1 MVNLSEH
8 GLGFSNP
15 HAIRFRLVRYLA
27 MKFDP
32 APRSIDPC
40 CTGCD
45 AIRQEVR
52 LRRRVRF
59 VPFLT
64 AGLVVLAGDVAAVR
78 AQSDRGAKQAPSGE
92 TAQSHPQGRGPRF
105 ATSSQSGQLATQL
118 AVSSLDAFRRGLMPT
133 YDYLERLSYI
143 HAMQL
148 QEAEESKDPQ
158 RIRAAAQTQIAELRV
173 ALAIAES
180 LRQPNAEGWIADTFL
195 LKASLA
201 EAEQRLATAQGN
213 RGAAA
218 LAAQEQRAAT
228 EGYLK
233 QIIADYDLGI
243 GSLPGV
249 ANAVFLTASLLDQGK
264 PGAAGRQA
272 AEFQKAVLLTTAEWS
287 RRGAEIGRTDR
298 VQESVIDQ
306 NRSKF
311 KLSIVSG
318 DSAEA
323 VNLVRAADQSA
334 LNMFQT
340 RLEYL
345 GRGTESLSGLTHA
358 WLLRQQVQQIAG
370 DMDGQLTPEMERSL
384 HSDLSLLRKSADDVR
399 DLRGRN
405 LADVQFVRLIAET
418 TPPLK
423 ETP

>member
-1 MVNLSEH
+1 
-8 GLGFSNP
+8 
-15 HAIRFRLVRYLA
+15 
-27 MKFDP
+27 MKCDP

-78 AQSDRGAKQAPSGE
+78 AQSDRAANQALSGE

-105 ATSSQSGQLATQL
+105 ATTSQSGQLATQL

-158 RIRAAAQTQIAELRV
+158 RIRAAAQAHVAELRD
-173 ALAIAES
+173 ALTIARS
-180 LRQPNAEGWIADTFL
+180 LQQPNAEGWIADNFL
-195 LKASLA
+195 LRASLA
-201 EAEQRLATAQGN
+201 EAEQKLAVAQGN
-213 RGAAA
+213 RGAAS
-218 LAAQEQRAAT
+218 LAAQEQQAAT
-228 EGYLK
+228 EGYLR
-233 QIIADYDLGI
+233 QIVADYNLGI

-249 ANAVFLTASLLDQGK
+249 AHAVFLTASVLDQGK

-272 AEFQKAVLLTTAEWS
+272 AEFQDAVLLTTAEWT
-287 RRGAEIGRTDR
+287 RRGAEIGRADR
-298 VQESVIDQ
+298 LQESVIDQ

-318 DSAEA
+318 DTAEA

-358 WLLRQQVQQIAG
+358 WLLRQQIQQIAG
-370 DMDGQLTPEMERSL
+370 DMDGQLTPDMESSL
-384 HSDLSLLRKSADDVR
+384 HRDLSLLRRSADDVR

-423 ETP
+423 GTP